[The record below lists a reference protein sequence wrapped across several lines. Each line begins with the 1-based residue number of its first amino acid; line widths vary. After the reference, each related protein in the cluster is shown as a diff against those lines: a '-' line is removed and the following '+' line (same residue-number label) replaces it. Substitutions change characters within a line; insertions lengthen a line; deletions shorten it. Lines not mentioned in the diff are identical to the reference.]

1 MAYDAQHLPQDN
13 ETVYRLV
20 LIDTVLHLPIAEAI
34 VKKEDNETIYDF
46 INKST
51 LAYNKKIN
59 NNRLKRRI

>member
-20 LIDTVLHLPIAEAI
+20 LIDTVSHLPIAESI

-46 INKST
+46 IK
-51 LAYNKKIN
+51 
-59 NNRLKRRI
+59 